1 MVQSFIFSQTNIGKL
16 FVKLLVRYFS
26 KVHKF
31 HKLFNCNTVKV
42 SYCCMKNMGS
52 KISSHNKQVLQPR
65 NKNYGCNCR
74 KTENCPLD
82 NNCLTPNI
90 IYEAQIANNIND
102 KHKMYLCAAKTS
114 SKERYSNHTQDFKH
128 KKYMKCTEL
137 SKYI

>member
-1 MVQSFIFSQTNIGKL
+1 
-16 FVKLLVRYFS
+16 
-26 KVHKF
+26 
-31 HKLFNCNTVKV
+31 
-42 SYCCMKNMGS
+42 MGS

-82 NNCLTPNI
+82 NKCLTPNI

-102 KHKMYLCAAKTS
+102 KHKIYLCAAKTS
-114 SKERYSNHTQDFKH
+114 FKERYSNHTQDFKH